1 MVISDPKSGRSVQ
14 REVKEAEA
22 KKFMS
27 KKIGETFKGE
37 LVDLTGYEFQ
47 ITGGSDYAGFPMRKD
62 LLGTGRKKILAVSG
76 IGIKNSEKGIKR
88 RKTVAGNT
96 VHSNTAQI
104 NVKIVKEGKEE
115 IFPKKEEIEHKAEEK
130 KTEHKIEEK
139 KAELKA
145 EVEHKTEQKK
155 PGHKQA
161 AKSE

>member
-115 IFPKKEEIEHKAEEK
+115 IFPKKEEKV
-130 KTEHKIEEK
+130 EEK
-139 KAELKA
+139 KAEHKTEEKKA
-145 EVEHKTEQKK
+145 EHKEEVEHKTEKEHK
-155 PGHKQA
+155 SGHKQA